1 MNERTRLRNLYWN
14 MMSRCHDPNHKSLR
28 ALQEA
33 VIELQEE
40 LEVSRDKS
48 AKLQKLLN
56 EAREPSGHR
65 HEEVAEW
72 LRGRGYKVEAPMAEG
87 KEAER

>member
-33 VIELQEE
+33 AIELQAD
-40 LEVSRDKS
+40 LAASRDKN

-65 HEEVAEW
+65 HEKVAEW
-72 LRGRGYKVEAPMAEG
+72 LRNHGYKVLPPET
-87 KEAER
+87 ER